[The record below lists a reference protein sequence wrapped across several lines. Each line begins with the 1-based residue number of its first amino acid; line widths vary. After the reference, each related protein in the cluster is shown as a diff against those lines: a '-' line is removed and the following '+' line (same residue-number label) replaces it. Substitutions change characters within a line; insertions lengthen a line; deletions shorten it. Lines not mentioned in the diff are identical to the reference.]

1 MTRFMKVE
9 KIRANAGTNTLISL
23 DDLTLQLVD
32 TIYDD
37 FKENLHIRPSMT
49 VLIRRALRTYAAKLN
64 GLDMEEWLSEKE
76 LLKIAAA
83 GEEELGYE

>member
-49 VLIRRALRTYAAKLN
+49 VLIRRALRIYAAKLN

-76 LLKIAAA
+76 LVKIAAA
-83 GEEELGYE
+83 GEEELN